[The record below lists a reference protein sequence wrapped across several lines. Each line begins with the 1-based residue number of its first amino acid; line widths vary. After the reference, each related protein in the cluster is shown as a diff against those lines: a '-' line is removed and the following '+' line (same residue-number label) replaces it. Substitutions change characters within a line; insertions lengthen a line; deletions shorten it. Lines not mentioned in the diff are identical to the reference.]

1 MPVLSRKAYCCSPTD
16 VLALIITF
24 PATRETLVALKRVI
38 FKKHAHTFDSKNSM
52 AEVLK
57 IDSSQ
62 IIWVQVLCQLF
73 HLKEKITKM
82 CIDIGEPPSVQP
94 VYNFHGRPLAEE

>member
-1 MPVLSRKAYCCSPTD
+1 
-16 VLALIITF
+16 
-24 PATRETLVALKRVI
+24 
-38 FKKHAHTFDSKNSM
+38 M

-94 VYNFHGRPLAEE
+94 AYNFRRRPLAEE